1 MRSIPPYS
9 HHPREPRVSAAP
21 TVSAQHSEEGS
32 TQAHVIP
39 SQPCSTA
46 SPEVVELYGPRVM
59 HLGAAYLILA
69 AIGVITWWLW

>member
-21 TVSAQHSEEGS
+21 TVSAQHSGDCAQ
-32 TQAHVIP
+32 THVIP

-69 AIGVITWWLW
+69 GLGLVVWWLW